1 MVICA
6 NPATPVI
13 VYCQLFDYRIDF
25 HRTSWSAADI
35 EPVYEYTSQ
44 LLFTRLPTFPQTP
57 VDG

>member
-25 HRTSWSAADI
+25 IARRGVERTLNRI
-35 EPVYEYTSQ
+35 YEYTSQ
-44 LLFTRLPTFPQTP
+44 LLFARLPTFPQT
-57 VDG
+57 VDR